1 MKTAAAFLTIQ
12 CFILVSFS
20 ACTWVKP
27 TQLGSEVR
35 FVEQTDRT
43 FETCTELGTITSMVK
58 DKIGPVNRSQ
68 EKVDLEL
75 ITIAK
80 NEAVEMGG
88 DTIVPSGPES
98 NGRRAFTVYRCI
110 K

>member
-1 MKTAAAFLTIQ
+1 MKNATFLTIQ
-12 CFILVSFS
+12 FFVLLSLS

-35 FVEQTDRT
+35 YIEQTDRT
-43 FETCTELGTITSMVK
+43 FESCTKLGTMTSMVK
-58 DKIGPVNRSQ
+58 DKIGPTNRSK
-68 EKVDLEL
+68 EKVDIEL

-88 DTIVPSGPES
+88 DTIVPTGPVK
-98 NGRRAFTVYRCI
+98 NGRREFTVYRCI